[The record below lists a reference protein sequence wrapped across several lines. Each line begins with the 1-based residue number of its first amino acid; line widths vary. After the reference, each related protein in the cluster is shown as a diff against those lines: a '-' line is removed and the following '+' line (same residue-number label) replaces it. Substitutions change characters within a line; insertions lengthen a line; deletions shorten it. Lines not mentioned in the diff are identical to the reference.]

1 MCIKCLV
8 KELAATVVG
17 VEVTEEVVG
26 KATEEQ
32 VRELRRIRKET
43 EAIKEVVAKE
53 LKAELEPIKEKYKK
67 KLENATKGLE
77 EWHDAVWADIHS
89 ELGVNGKGD
98 LTLDAETGEITKQV
112 IKKKESSNLH

>member
-8 KELAATVVG
+8 KELAATVAG

-53 LKAELEPIKEKYKK
+53 LKAEFEPIKEKYKK

-77 EWHDAVWADIHS
+77 EWHDTVWADIHS
-89 ELGVNGKGD
+89 ELGVNGKDD

>member
-1 MCIKCLV
+1 MCIKCFL
-8 KELAATVVG
+8 KELAAAAIG
-17 VEVTEEVVG
+17 VEVKEEVIG

-43 EAIKEVVAKE
+43 EAIKEIVAKE
-53 LKAELEPIKEKYKK
+53 LKTELEPIKEKYKK
-67 KLENATKGLE
+67 KLENAIKGLE

-89 ELGVNGKGD
+89 ELGVNGEDD

>member
-1 MCIKCLV
+1 MCIKCFL
-8 KELAATVVG
+8 KDLAAATVG
-17 VEVTEEVVG
+17 VEVKEEVVG

-77 EWHDAVWADIHS
+77 EWHDAVWTDINS
-89 ELGVNGKGD
+89 ELGTTDEDD

>member
-8 KELAATVVG
+8 KELAATVAG
-17 VEVTEEVVG
+17 VEVTE
-26 KATEEQ
+26 
-32 VRELRRIRKET
+32 
-43 EAIKEVVAKE
+43 EVVAKE

-77 EWHDAVWADIHS
+77 EWQDAVWADIHS
-89 ELGVNGKGD
+89 ELGVNGKDD